1 MTIQIN
7 TDKNS
12 SIQEAF
18 SPRLDQFLAEE
29 LSRFSEHIT
38 RLEVHLSDE
47 NGSKERFND
56 KKCLL
61 EACLEDRMPIRVRG
75 SASTYDLAINSAIE
89 RLKTSLDNVLGQI
102 SIHNHGKYFYRGKYF

>member
-7 TDKNS
+7 TDNNLNVH
-12 SIQEAF
+12 EAF
-18 SPRLDQFLAEE
+18 KAQLDNLLSEE

-47 NGSKERFND
+47 NGNKDGIND

-61 EACLEDRMPIRVRG
+61 EARLEGRQPMAVTALAD
-75 SASTYDLAINSAIE
+75 TYELAVNSAIDK
-89 RLKTSLDNVLGQI
+89 LKTSLDTILGRLR
-102 SIHNHGKYFYRGKYF
+102 NH

>member
-7 TDKNS
+7 SDNNLS
-12 SIQEAF
+12 VHEAF
-18 SPRLDQFLAEE
+18 GDKLDDLLSEE

-47 NGSKERFND
+47 NGSKDGLND

-61 EACLEDRMPIRVRG
+61 EARLEGRQPIAVTER
-75 SASTYDLAINSAIE
+75 ANDYELAVSGAIKK
-89 RLKTSLDNVLGQI
+89 LKTSLDKIG
-102 SIHNHGKYFYRGKYF
+102 GKLKHH

>member
-7 TDKNS
+7 TDNNVS
-12 SIQEAF
+12 VHEAF
-18 SPRLDQFLAEE
+18 KAQLDGLLAEK

-47 NGSKERFND
+47 NGSKEGIND

-61 EACLEDRMPIRVRG
+61 EARLEGKQPIVATQVANDYEQAVHG
-75 SASTYDLAINSAIE
+75 AID
-89 RLKTSLDNVLGQI
+89 RLKSSLDKIIGR
-102 SIHNHGKYFYRGKYF
+102 SRNH